1 MKCVRPTLF
10 KSKKQKNETKRKEIF
25 RMSQTTITLLFL
37 TFTIISFI
45 LEKIP
50 LGLTATI
57 CALGLTLTGVLD
69 ASTTFAQ
76 YVNSNVILCVG
87 MFVVGQ
93 ALFETGMANKIGGIV
108 TKFARTERTLI
119 IAIMVIVGVMSGFL
133 SNTGTAAV
141 LIPVVCGIAD
151 ESGYSR
157 SRLLMPLVFAAALGG
172 NLSIIGAPGNLMGV
186 NSLQEMGLSTS
197 FFMYAPVGV
206 PMLIL
211 GIIYFVFLG
220 YRFLPDGTEAGGAA
234 VEAQKDFSNVPKWK
248 QVISLVVLT
257 VVIIAMIFEEEIGIS
272 IQVSSCI
279 GAVFLVLTGV
289 LSEKEALQ
297 SIDLKVVLLFGGSL
311 SLAKALDTTGAG
323 NLIADKIVG
332 LLGANP
338 NPIVLLLVI
347 FIVTCALTNFM
358 SNTATTALMIPIAVS
373 LANNLGA
380 DPRAVVIA
388 TVIAGSCA
396 YATPIG
402 MPANTM
408 VVGLGGY
415 KFKDYVKSGLPLI
428 LFSFAICMILLPIL
442 FPFYP

>member
-1 MKCVRPTLF
+1 MKCVRPTFF
-10 KSKKQKNETKRKEIF
+10 KSKKQKNETKRKEFF

-119 IAIMVIVGVMSGFL
+119 IAIMVIVGVMSGIL

-186 NSLQEMGLSTS
+186 NALQEMGLSTS

-220 YRFLPDGTEAGGAA
+220 YHFLPDGTEAGGAA

-248 QVISLVVLT
+248 QVISLVVLI

-332 LLGANP
+332 LLGANS

>member
-119 IAIMVIVGVMSGFL
+119 VAIMVIVGVMSGFL

-186 NSLQEMGLSTS
+186 NALQEMGLSTS

-220 YRFLPDGTEAGGAA
+220 YRFLPDGTATGGAA

-248 QVISLVVLT
+248 QVISLVVLI

-272 IQVSSCI
+272 IQISSCI
-279 GAVFLVLTGV
+279 GAAFLVLTGV

-338 NPIVLLLVI
+338 NPIILLLVI

-428 LFSFAICMILLPIL
+428 LVSFAICMILLPIL

>member
-1 MKCVRPTLF
+1 
-10 KSKKQKNETKRKEIF
+10 
-25 RMSQTTITLLFL
+25 MSQITITLLFL
-37 TFTIISFI
+37 AFAIISFI

-69 ASTTFAQ
+69 ASTIFSQ

-108 TKFARTERTLI
+108 TKFAKTERTLI
-119 IAIMVIVGVMSGFL
+119 IAIMVIVGIMSGFL

-186 NSLQEMGLSTS
+186 NALQEMGLSTS

-211 GIIYFVFLG
+211 GILYFVFLG
-220 YRFLPDGTEAGGAA
+220 YRFLPDGKTVSNERIENQGNF
-234 VEAQKDFSNVPKWK
+234 ENVPKWK
-248 QVISLVVLT
+248 QMISLIVLII
-257 VVIIAMIFEEEIGIS
+257 VILAMIFEKEIGIS
-272 IQVSSCI
+272 IQVSACV
-279 GAVFLVLTGV
+279 GAAFLVLTGV
-289 LSEKEALQ
+289 ISEKAALQ

-332 LLGANP
+332 FLGANP

-347 FIVTCALTNFM
+347 FIVTCILTNFM

-380 DPRAVVIA
+380 DPRSVVIA

-428 LFSFAICMILLPIL
+428 VFSFVICMILLPIL

>member
-1 MKCVRPTLF
+1 
-10 KSKKQKNETKRKEIF
+10 
-25 RMSQTTITLLFL
+25 MSQTTITLLFL
-37 TFTIISFI
+37 VFTIISFI

-50 LGLTATI
+50 LGLTASI
-57 CALGLTLTGVLD
+57 CAIGLTLTGVVD
-69 ASTTFAQ
+69 ATTTFSQ

-93 ALFETGMANKIGGIV
+93 ALFETGMANKIGGLV
-108 TKFARTERTLI
+108 TKFARTEKTLI

-186 NSLQEMGLSTS
+186 NALQEMGLSTS

-206 PMLIL
+206 PMLVL
-211 GIIYFVFLG
+211 GILYFVFIG
-220 YRFLPDGTEAGGAA
+220 YRFLPNGNHAAGEAL
-234 VEAQKDFSNVPKWK
+234 EDQQDFSHVPKWK
-248 QVISLVVLT
+248 QTVSLVVLIL
-257 VVIIAMIFEEEIGIS
+257 VILAMIFEKEIGIS
-272 IQVSSCI
+272 IEVSACI
-279 GAVFLVLTGV
+279 GAIVLVLTGV
-289 LSEKEALQ
+289 ISEKEALK
-297 SIDLKVVLLFGGSL
+297 SIDLKVVFLFGGSL
-311 SLAKALDTTGAG
+311 TLAKALDTTGAG
-323 NLIADKIVG
+323 ELIADKIVG
-332 LLGANP
+332 LLGADP
-338 NPIVLLLVI
+338 SPILLLLVI
-347 FIVTCALTNFM
+347 FIVTCVLT
-358 SNTATTALMIPIAVS
+358 TTALMIPIAVS

-428 LFSFAICMILLPIL
+428 LVSFVICMILLPIL